1 MSYDILRRD
10 TLVLTK
16 SAVEQLAGAPPMSSN
31 RKPRGRI
38 EVSAERM
45 YEIVRSPVI
54 TEKATMVSEH
64 NQVVFRVPVDAT
76 KPEIRAAVEGC
87 SRSRSCGE
95 HPPAKGQDETLEG
108 RPGRRNDV
116 KKAVVRLADGDS
128 IDITTGV

>member
-1 MSYDILRRD
+1 
-10 TLVLTK
+10 
-16 SAVEQLAGAPPMSSN
+16 MSSN

-38 EVSAERM
+38 EVSDERM

-76 KPEIRAAVEGC
+76 KPEIRAAVEGLFKVKVV
-87 SRSRSCGE
+87 GVNTLLQ
-95 HPPAKGQDETLEG
+95 KGKTKRWKG

>member
-1 MSYDILRRD
+1 
-10 TLVLTK
+10 
-16 SAVEQLAGAPPMSSN
+16 MSSN

-38 EVSAERM
+38 EVSSERM
-45 YEIVRSPVI
+45 YELVRFPVI
-54 TEKATMVSEH
+54 TEKATLVSEH

-76 KPEIRAAVEGC
+76 KPEIRAAVEGLFKVKVV
-87 SRSRSCGE
+87 GVNTILQ
-95 HPPAKGQDETLEG
+95 KGKTKRWKG

>member
-1 MSYDILRRD
+1 MYD
-10 TLVLTK
+10 
-16 SAVEQLAGAPPMSSN
+16 
-31 RKPRGRI
+31 
-38 EVSAERM
+38 
-45 YEIVRSPVI
+45 IVRSPVI

-76 KPEIRAAVEGC
+76 KPEIRAAVEGLFNVKVV
-87 SRSRSCGE
+87 GVNTILQ
-95 HPPAKGQDETLEG
+95 KGKTKRWKG

>member
-1 MSYDILRRD
+1 
-10 TLVLTK
+10 
-16 SAVEQLAGAPPMSSN
+16 MSSN

-38 EVSAERM
+38 AVSAERM

-76 KPEIRAAVEGC
+76 KPEIRAAVEGLFKVKVV
-87 SRSRSCGE
+87 GVNTLLQ
-95 HPPAKGQDETLEG
+95 KGKTKRWKG

-116 KKAVVRLADGDS
+116 KKALIRLADGDT